1 MNNILVTGAAGFI
14 GSHLVNTLYKSSDN
28 FFAASRSNGDISLN
42 QTWKNFPDCNIVV
55 HLAGK
60 SFVPE
65 SWANFHSYAEA
76 NLLSTI
82 SALEYC
88 RQRRAKLI
96 YLSSYMYGN
105 PSYLPISENMPV
117 VVQNPYALTKRW
129 AEDSCEFYSNNYDI
143 PITII
148 RPFNVYGPGQSSN
161 FLVPHLISQLKL
173 GKEIRVKDLAPK
185 RDYVYINDLISAI
198 IKAVKIDLGYEIF
211 NIGSGKSYSVKEI
224 ISIVQEIYGS
234 SLPVFS
240 EESER
245 KSEIMDTIADISK
258 ANKLLNWSPCCDIYN
273 GLQKTIES
281 IN

>member
-14 GSHLVNTLYKSSDN
+14 GGHLLNTLNKRNDI
-28 FFAASRSNGDISLN
+28 FFAATRKNGDISLT

-65 SWANFHSYAEA
+65 SWSNVHAYTEA

-88 RQRRAKLI
+88 KQRNAKLI

-105 PSYLPISENMPV
+105 PSYLPISENMPLI
-117 VVQNPYALTKRW
+117 VQNPYALTKRW
-129 AEDSCEFYSNNYDI
+129 AEESCEFYSNNFDI

-161 FLVPHLISQLKL
+161 FLLPHIINQLKY

-185 RDYVYINDLISAI
+185 RDYIYIEDLINAI
-198 IKAVKIDLGYEIF
+198 IKAIDTDLGYEIF
-211 NIGSGKSYSVKEI
+211 NIGSGESYSVREI
-224 ISIVQEIYGS
+224 ISIVQKIYGS
-234 SLPVFS
+234 NLPIYS
-240 EESER
+240 EESTR
-245 KSEIMDTIADISK
+245 KAEIMNTIADISK
-258 ANKLLNWSPCCDIYN
+258 ANKILQWSPCCDIYM
-273 GLQKTIES
+273 GLKETIES